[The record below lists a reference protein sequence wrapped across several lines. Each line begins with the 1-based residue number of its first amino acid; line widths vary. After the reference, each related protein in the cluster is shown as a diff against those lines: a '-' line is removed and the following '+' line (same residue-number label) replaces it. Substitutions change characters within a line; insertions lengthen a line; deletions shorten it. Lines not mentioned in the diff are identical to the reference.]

1 MWICQMCTLLNQDES
16 IYCQACETQ
25 SADSKGPTKG
35 DCKAMDR
42 EQTEWSCPKCTF
54 VNQPAHNRCQI
65 CNSKNVPRTAVGH
78 SKPVIKDWS
87 GTRCSSPNHSNSRKC
102 RSCRFSSQCGDE
114 DDKSSLK
121 NHESSSGEAND
132 ASTTVSNIVSAVDIT
147 ANTFKDVTEQVNGTV
162 DKTVNMLK
170 DTTDKVVRT
179 VGEAANTFTDVT
191 DKVVSTVDKTA
202 NTFKDVTDKVVSLV
216 DEAASEIT
224 GTTYK
229 NETAFKT
236 DSIDSEAEKF
246 CSAIDVEASFEHT
259 NYETH
264 TTRDK
269 TNDTH
274 HEEVDKVASQ
284 VEITDEA
291 NRVVIRSDKDASS
304 VDRVTSAANIFEEDG
319 EIRIV
324 LIGRTGT
331 GKSATGNTLLG
342 FDQFR
347 SLPSGSSVTDKC
359 KPGESIR
366 NEKKVVVI
374 DTPGLFDTEVT
385 NETVTKE
392 IIKCIG
398 MTSPGPHAV
407 VLVVSVGRFTK
418 EEQDTVKHFV
428 NHFGEGVFKYMIV
441 LFTRK
446 DDLTKMKQ
454 SIHQY
459 VETVPK
465 ELKTILQ
472 QCGNRYISF
481 NNDATGQPQRD
492 QVNEFFEMVESM
504 CSENGHS
511 CYTNEIYQEAEIT
524 LQRRMQ
530 IEREKLK
537 MQKKLEIDAA
547 RNEVECKYLE
557 TLEQEMNDKSELEDA
572 LISGK
577 MVSDLEKAELQNK
590 LDESKKKMK
599 RKLEMKEKEL
609 QEEMKKKEDEFNKK
623 MSSDGL
629 RANERNNVEKESG
642 DTLTDLVGGLKKIA
656 TGFAKIFKINW

>member
-1 MWICQMCTLLNQDES
+1 YFYIFRLFF
-16 IYCQACETQ
+16 I
-25 SADSKGPTKG
+25 
-35 DCKAMDR
+35 
-42 EQTEWSCPKCTF
+42 EWSCPKCTF
-54 VNQPAHNRCQI
+54 VNQPAHKRCQI

-78 SKPVIKDWS
+78 SKPVIKEWS
-87 GTRCSSPNHSNSRKC
+87 GTRCSSPNHSNSKKC
-102 RSCRFSSQCGDE
+102 RSCRFSSQCEDE
-114 DDKSSLK
+114 DEKSSLK
-121 NHESSSGEAND
+121 SHKSSSSEAND
-132 ASTTVSNIVSAVDIT
+132 AFTTVSKIVSTLDIT
-147 ANTFKDVTEQVNGTV
+147 ANTIKDVTEHVNSTV
-162 DKTVNMLK
+162 DKTVNTLK

-179 VGEAANTFTDVT
+179 VGDATNTFTDVTDKVVCSAEKAANTFTDVT
-191 DKVVSTVDKTA
+191 DKVVRSAEIAA
-202 NTFKDVTDKVVSLV
+202 NALTDVADRVVRSAEIATNTLTDVTDKVVGLI
-216 DEAASEIT
+216 DDATSETTDIT
-224 GTTYK
+224 YT
-229 NETAFKT
+229 NETAFKA
-236 DSIDSEAEKF
+236 DNIDKVAKQI
-246 CSAIDVEASFEHT
+246 CSANDVEASYKHR

-264 TTRDK
+264 TTRNK
-269 TNDTH
+269 TNDANF
-274 HEEVDKVASQ
+274 EEVDTVSSQ
-284 VEITDEA
+284 DVEITDVA
-291 NRVVIRSDKDASS
+291 NGVTKRSDKDVTS
-304 VDRVTSAANIFEEDG
+304 VDNKFEEDG

-366 NEKKVVVI
+366 NEKKVVVV

-428 NHFGEGVFKYMIV
+428 NHFGNGVFKYMIV

-481 NNDATGQPQRD
+481 NNDATGQPKRE
-492 QVNEFFEMVESM
+492 QVNDFFEMVESM
-504 CSENGHS
+504 CNENGHS
-511 CYTNEIYQEAEIT
+511 CYTNEMYQEAEIT

-537 MQKKLEIDAA
+537 KQKKLEIEDA
-547 RNEVECKYLE
+547 RNEVESKYLE
-557 TLEQEMNDKSELEDA
+557 SLEQEMNEKSELEDA
-572 LISGK
+572 LVSRK
-577 MVSDLEKAELQNK
+577 MASDLEKAELQNK

-623 MSSDGL
+623 MSLDGL

-656 TGFAKIFKINW
+656 TGFAKILKINW

>member
-1 MWICQMCTLLNQDES
+1 M
-16 IYCQACETQ
+16 
-25 SADSKGPTKG
+25 
-35 DCKAMDR
+35 
-42 EQTEWSCPKCTF
+42 
-54 VNQPAHNRCQI
+54 
-65 CNSKNVPRTAVGH
+65 
-78 SKPVIKDWS
+78 
-87 GTRCSSPNHSNSRKC
+87 
-102 RSCRFSSQCGDE
+102 
-114 DDKSSLK
+114 
-121 NHESSSGEAND
+121 
-132 ASTTVSNIVSAVDIT
+132 DIT
-147 ANTFKDVTEQVNGTV
+147 ANTIKDVTEHVNSTV
-162 DKTVNMLK
+162 DRTANTLK

-179 VGEAANTFTDVT
+179 VGDAANTFTDVT
-191 DKVVSTVDKTA
+191 DKVVRSAETTA
-202 NTFKDVTDKVVSLV
+202 NTFTDVTNKVFQSAEIAANALTDVTDIVVRSAEIATNTLTDVTDKVVSLV
-216 DEAASEIT
+216 DDATSETTAIT
-224 GTTYK
+224 YT

-236 DSIDSEAEKF
+236 DNKDRVAKQI
-246 CSAIDVEASFEHT
+246 CSANDVEASYKHR

-264 TTRDK
+264 TRRNK
-269 TNDTH
+269 TNDTNF
-274 HEEVDKVASQ
+274 EEVDTVASQ
-284 VEITDEA
+284 DVEITDVA
-291 NRVVIRSDKDASS
+291 NGVTIQSDKDATS
-304 VDRVTSAANIFEEDG
+304 VDNIIEEDG

-366 NEKKVVVI
+366 NEKKVVVV

-428 NHFGEGVFKYMIV
+428 NHFGNGVFKYMIV

-481 NNDATGQPQRD
+481 NNDVTGQPKRE
-492 QVNEFFEMVESM
+492 QVNDFFEMVESM
-504 CSENGHS
+504 CNENGHS
-511 CYTNEIYQEAEIT
+511 CYTNEMYQEAEIT

-537 MQKKLEIDAA
+537 KQKKLEIEDA

-557 TLEQEMNDKSELEDA
+557 SLEQEMNEKSELEDA
-572 LISGK
+572 LVSRK
-577 MVSDLEKAELQNK
+577 MASDLEKAELQNK

-656 TGFAKIFKINW
+656 TGFAKILKINW